1 MSILVF
7 ALGTSCCSLGTS
19 TGLTETLARSSCR
32 WNPAYASYWS
42 VHGFL
47 RSDHKCV
54 VLQDGDNISGVLRS
68 LCFEQPSQASE
79 KSYPFL
85 PAKMSNL
92 NPTPALDDKVTTDNS
107 PASPVEKEDVVKT
120 DVLSDTGASENPYF
134 QAFAANDAE
143 WHKAFEKK
151 LMRKVD
157 LRLIPLMVIMYLN
170 NFIDR

>member
-1 MSILVF
+1 
-7 ALGTSCCSLGTS
+7 
-19 TGLTETLARSSCR
+19 
-32 WNPAYASYWS
+32 
-42 VHGFL
+42 
-47 RSDHKCV
+47 
-54 VLQDGDNISGVLRS
+54 
-68 LCFEQPSQASE
+68 
-79 KSYPFL
+79 
-85 PAKMSNL
+85 MSNF
-92 NPTPALDDKVTTDNS
+92 NPTPALDDKVTIDNS

-120 DVLSDTGASENPYF
+120 DVLSDAGASENPYF

>member
-1 MSILVF
+1 
-7 ALGTSCCSLGTS
+7 
-19 TGLTETLARSSCR
+19 
-32 WNPAYASYWS
+32 
-42 VHGFL
+42 
-47 RSDHKCV
+47 
-54 VLQDGDNISGVLRS
+54 
-68 LCFEQPSQASE
+68 
-79 KSYPFL
+79 
-85 PAKMSNL
+85 MSNL